1 MYQLITKD
9 TDFKKMKL
17 YYSEYRNDTV
27 YFHPIIR
34 KLYVRTV
41 KYYTDGIA
49 ELICEGMRLYID
61 YDQIPNNGTISI
73 EGKNTIISISKQ
85 EIAKFWK
92 KQIFRNFPVS
102 HFAYNN
108 YDFTSR
114 INQYKMCMGLLKK
127 LT

>member
-9 TDFKKMKL
+9 TNFKKMRL
-17 YYSEYRNDTV
+17 YYSEYTNNTV
-27 YFHPIIR
+27 YFRPIIR

-61 YDQIPNNGTISI
+61 YHQIPKNGTISI
-73 EGKNTIISISKQ
+73 EGTYTIISISKQ

-92 KQIFRNFPVS
+92 KQIFRDFPVS